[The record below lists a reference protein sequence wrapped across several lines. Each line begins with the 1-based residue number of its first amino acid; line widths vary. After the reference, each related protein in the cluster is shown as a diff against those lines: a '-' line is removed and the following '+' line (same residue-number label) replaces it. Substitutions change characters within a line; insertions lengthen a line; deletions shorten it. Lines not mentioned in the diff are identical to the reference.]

1 MNPNEINKLKEKAP
15 FPLLI
20 LLILFFIP
28 GLLLNPE
35 LEELK
40 SSNSVHDLSL
50 TKARGRVKADVELQ
64 RKLTRLNATREIMKQ
79 VGAVVPEESELPGLI
94 NRLHKLAGEN
104 SVVLEDV
111 SYAMQ
116 KKFENLDVPGFRIIM
131 SLTAGYTQMRG
142 FLEAVESMESP
153 VLINEIL
160 LTETGKYAL
169 TIRMLTK

>member
-20 LLILFFIP
+20 LLILFFMP
-28 GLLLNPE
+28 GFLLNPE
-35 LEELK
+35 IEEFK
-40 SSNSVHDLSL
+40 RGNSAHDLSL
-50 TKARGRVKADVELQ
+50 NKARGRVKADGDLQ
-64 RKLTRLNATREIMKQ
+64 GKIARLNATRQIMQNVK
-79 VGAVVPEESELPGLI
+79 AVVPDESELPGLI
-94 NRLHKLAGEN
+94 NRLHKLANEH
-104 SVVLEDV
+104 SVELEDV
-111 SYAMQ
+111 TYAMQ
-116 KKFENLDVPGFRIIM
+116 KKFENLEVPGYRIIM